1 MKKMRLWLVFVSMFI
16 VLSGCLGVNPKT
28 GAYSVIVPM
37 KTIDAKIKT
46 KFPIEKNIE
55 FGKLNLSNPSVVGS
69 DVKKDKL
76 VIKVSFK
83 LSNFLFSSGIK
94 GEVELTS
101 GIRYDAKTKNL
112 YLDNP
117 MLDELTLQNSSFSK
131 ILTPSIRAEI
141 EKIIAEIVTHYPIYS
156 LKDKGMATGFIKNID
171 IVNSDVYVNLGL

>member
-1 MKKMRLWLVFVSMFI
+1 MKKIKLGFVLVFILTF
-16 VLSGCLGVNPKT
+16 LAGCVGVNPKT

-37 KTIDAKIKT
+37 KTIDAKVKT
-46 KFPIEKNIE
+46 EFPLEKKIQ
-55 FGKLNLSNPSVVGS
+55 FGKLNLSNPSVIGS
-69 DVKKDKL
+69 EIKKDKL
-76 VIKVSFK
+76 AIKVDFK

-94 GEVELTS
+94 GGVELTS

-141 EKIIAEIVTHYPIYS
+141 EKIIAQIVTYYPIYS
-156 LKDKGMATGFIKNID
+156 LENSSMATGFIKSID
-171 IVNSDVYVNLGL
+171 IV